1 MKPTQSEKLATLGL
15 GHFLQQAPRDPEA
28 VGPQLNF
35 TYAPKTFSRK
45 FFMHFEG
52 IEQLERRKE
61 ANAAQRNEGRAW
73 RRRESGNDDTKAAGP
88 KPHMQAV
95 WDLVHSG
102 TFALVSTLHVRQDRI
117 P

>member
-73 RRRESGNDDTKAAGP
+73 RRRKKTKTRRP
-88 KPHMQAV
+88 
-95 WDLVHSG
+95 
-102 TFALVSTLHVRQDRI
+102 
-117 P
+117 